1 MTSFSTLLSVHLIS
15 IALSVGLLTLRF
27 WLRYQKHP
35 QAFARWTRIVP
46 PVVDTLLLLS
56 GIALMAK
63 AHIQP
68 FSGQAQW
75 LTEKLFGVIIYI
87 VLGFIA
93 LDYRRMHSQQARI
106 IAFPLALVVLYIIIK
121 LATTKVPLLGEVMR
135 SLADF
140 EFNKAPLC
148 EGMILACEAIRRDFP
163 SQDVYDELE
172 RLVSLAK
179 EEISQL
185 LPLEEQLEK
194 LIALFY
200 GDWGFKASRGV
211 YRLSDALWLDQVLKN
226 RQGSAVSLGA
236 VLLWVA
242 NRLDLP
248 LLPVIFPTQLI
259 LRIECPD
266 GEIWLINPFNGESLS
281 EHMLDVWLK
290 GNISPSAE
298 LFYEDLDEADNIEVI
313 RKLLDTLKASLME
326 ENQMELALRTSEAL
340 LQFNPEDP
348 YEIRDRGLIYAQ
360 LDCEHVALNDL
371 SYFVEQCPED
381 PISEMIRAQIN
392 NIAHKHIVLH

>member
-1 MTSFSTLLSVHLIS
+1 MRRHDP
-15 IALSVGLLTLRF
+15 GL
-27 WLRYQKHP
+27 
-35 QAFARWTRIVP
+35 
-46 PVVDTLLLLS
+46 
-56 GIALMAK
+56 
-63 AHIQP
+63 
-68 FSGQAQW
+68 
-75 LTEKLFGVIIYI
+75 
-87 VLGFIA
+87 
-93 LDYRRMHSQQARI
+93 
-106 IAFPLALVVLYIIIK
+106 
-121 LATTKVPLLGEVMR
+121 R
-135 SLADF
+135 S
-140 EFNKAPLC
+140 N
-148 EGMILACEAIRRDFP
+148 RRDFP
-163 SQDVYDELE
+163 SQDVYDELG

-298 LFYEDLDEADNIEVI
+298 LFYEDLDEADNIEVNPQI
-313 RKLLDTLKASLME
+313 AGYTQSLVDGRKSDGAGVTHQRSFTTI
-326 ENQMELALRTSEAL
+326 Q
-340 LQFNPEDP
+340 P
-348 YEIRDRGLIYAQ
+348 
-360 LDCEHVALNDL
+360 
-371 SYFVEQCPED
+371 
-381 PISEMIRAQIN
+381 
-392 NIAHKHIVLH
+392 

>member
-1 MTSFSTLLSVHLIS
+1 
-15 IALSVGLLTLRF
+15 
-27 WLRYQKHP
+27 
-35 QAFARWTRIVP
+35 
-46 PVVDTLLLLS
+46 
-56 GIALMAK
+56 
-63 AHIQP
+63 
-68 FSGQAQW
+68 
-75 LTEKLFGVIIYI
+75 
-87 VLGFIA
+87 
-93 LDYRRMHSQQARI
+93 
-106 IAFPLALVVLYIIIK
+106 
-121 LATTKVPLLGEVMR
+121 MR

-392 NIAHKHIVLH
+392 NIAHKHIVLHSLIDILLKIKAIL